1 MTTQSSRRALQLR
14 LWALF
19 MFFFIPGLLMASW
32 ATRTPAIRDLLALS
46 TAEMGVVL
54 FGLSVGSM
62 SGILCSAWL
71 VKRFGTRK
79 VIRTTMSFAVLG
91 MLVLSLALWVTSA
104 PLFAFGLAIFGA
116 SFGSAEVAIN
126 VEGAAIEREMNKTV
140 LPMMHGFYSFGT
152 LFGAGVGM
160 AVTGFG
166 LPAAPHILAAALV
179 AILPIAI
186 AIRAI
191 PDGTG
196 KNAAEVAHGE
206 AKGLPVWRDAQ
217 LLLIGVIV
225 LAMAFAEG
233 SANDWLP
240 LLMVDGHGFSPTS
253 GSLIYAG
260 FTLGMTLGRFTGG
273 WFIDRY
279 SRVAVVRGSAVMGAL
294 GIGLII
300 FVDNPW
306 VAGISVLLWGIGAS
320 LGFPLT
326 ISAASDTG
334 PDAPKR
340 VSAVM
345 GALGIG
351 LIIFVDNPWVAGIS
365 VLLWGIGASLGF
377 PLTISAASDTG
388 PDAPKRVSVVAIT
401 GYLAFLVG
409 PPLLGFLGEHFGLRS
424 AMMVVLGLVMV
435 AALVARAVAKP
446 QSEPVMENS

>member
-1 MTTQSSRRALQLR
+1 
-14 LWALF
+14 
-19 MFFFIPGLLMASW
+19 MASW

-46 TAEMGVVL
+46 TAEMGIVL
-54 FGLSVGSM
+54 FGLSIGSM

-71 VKRFGTRK
+71 VNRFGTRK
-79 VIRTTMSFAVLG
+79 VIRTTMSCAVVG
-91 MLVLSLALWVTSA
+91 MLVLSAALWFTSA
-104 PLFAFGLAIFGA
+104 VLFAVGLAIFGA

-126 VEGAAIEREMNKTV
+126 VEGAAVEREMNKTV

-152 LFGAGVGM
+152 LVGAGIGM

-166 LPAAPHILAAALV
+166 LPAAPHILLAALV
-179 AILPIAI
+179 AIAPIAI

-191 PDGTG
+191 PEGTG
-196 KNAAEVAHGE
+196 KNAAEAARHEG
-206 AKGLPVWRDAQ
+206 KGLPIWRDAQ

-279 SRVAVVRGSAVMGAL
+279 SRVTVVRASAVMGAL

-306 VAGISVLLWGIGAS
+306 VAGLSVLLWG
-320 LGFPLT
+320 L
-326 ISAASDTG
+326 
-334 PDAPKR
+334 
-340 VSAVM
+340 
-345 GALGIG
+345 
-351 LIIFVDNPWVAGIS
+351 
-365 VLLWGIGASLGF
+365 GASLGF

-424 AMMVVLGLVMV
+424 AMMVVLALVLV
-435 AALVARAVAKP
+435 AAIVARAVAKP
-446 QSEPVMENS
+446 HSEPVMENS

>member
-1 MTTQSSRRALQLR
+1 MTAQTSRKALQLR

-32 ATRTPAIRDLLALS
+32 ATRTPAIRDLLTLS
-46 TAEMGVVL
+46 TAEMGMVL
-54 FGLSVGSM
+54 FGLSIGSM

-79 VIRTTMSFAVLG
+79 VIRTTMLCAVAG
-91 MLVLSLALWVTSA
+91 MLVLSLALW
-104 PLFAFGLAIFGA
+104 L
-116 SFGSAEVAIN
+116 
-126 VEGAAIEREMNKTV
+126 EGAAVEREMNKTV

-152 LFGAGVGM
+152 LVGAGIGM

-166 LPAAPHILAAALV
+166 LPAAPHILIAALV
-179 AILPIAI
+179 AIAPIVI

-196 KNAAEVAHGE
+196 KNAAESAHSE
-206 AKGLPVWRDAQ
+206 AKGLPVWRDVQ

-279 SRVAVVRGSAVMGAL
+279 SRVTVVRASAVMGAL

-300 FVDNPW
+300 FVDITW
-306 VAGISVLLWGIGAS
+306 VAGVSVLLWG
-320 LGFPLT
+320 L
-326 ISAASDTG
+326 
-334 PDAPKR
+334 
-340 VSAVM
+340 
-345 GALGIG
+345 
-351 LIIFVDNPWVAGIS
+351 
-365 VLLWGIGASLGF
+365 GASLGF

-446 QSEPVMENS
+446 QPEPVMENS

>member
-1 MTTQSSRRALQLR
+1 MTTQTSRRALQLR

-32 ATRTPAIRDLLALS
+32 ATRTPAIRDQLMLS

-91 MLVLSLALWVTSA
+91 MLVLSLALWVSSA

-196 KNAAEVAHGE
+196 KNAAEAAHGE

-279 SRVAVVRGSAVMGAL
+279 SRVTVVRGSAVMGAL

-300 FVDNPW
+300 FVDNPGW
-306 VAGISVLLWGIGAS
+306 RASRYCCGAS
-320 LGFPLT
+320 
-326 ISAASDTG
+326 
-334 PDAPKR
+334 AP
-340 VSAVM
+340 
-345 GALGIG
+345 
-351 LIIFVDNPWVAGIS
+351 
-365 VLLWGIGASLGF
+365 
-377 PLTISAASDTG
+377 
-388 PDAPKRVSVVAIT
+388 
-401 GYLAFLVG
+401 
-409 PPLLGFLGEHFGLRS
+409 RS
-424 AMMVVLGLVMV
+424 AS
-435 AALVARAVAKP
+435 R
-446 QSEPVMENS
+446 